1 LPAFCFGRRPAVD
14 FDGGLR
20 ALETEAKMAT
30 RTSLRGMTAMLTC
43 AGISVLC
50 AARLPVQAQVPEQTS
65 LQTIAPAATPVPT
78 TAAAV
83 SADDLGDALVY
94 HKRYQAA
101 IAAYQSA
108 PQMTASIWN
117 KMGMAYQMLLNLNDA
132 THCYKRSIKL
142 DPKNP
147 SVYNNLGTAY
157 ESEGDLGQAERM
169 YRKAA
174 LINPRF
180 ALAYKNLA
188 TCLMAQSKYK
198 QGRQADA
205 QALALDPTIFAPG
218 NYPTVDN
225 AASVHDRGAMN
236 YYMAIDC
243 ARARQTACALEH
255 LRMALNQGYTS
266 ASKVAA
272 DTNFASL
279 AGDPEFQQLLAE
291 QKNK

>member
-1 LPAFCFGRRPAVD
+1 VSFCGDPRVW
-14 FDGGLR
+14 L
-20 ALETEAKMAT
+20 TEATIAAH
-30 RTSLRGMTAMLTC
+30 TSLRGMTTMLTC

-50 AARLPVQAQVPEQTS
+50 AARPPVRAQVPELSS
-65 LQTIAPAATPVPT
+65 LQTTAPPPAATAGAT
-78 TAAAV
+78 TAAVTTTAAV
-83 SADDLGDALVY
+83 SPVELGDALVF

-101 IAAYQSA
+101 IVAYQSA
-108 PQMTASIWN
+108 PLMTASIWN
-117 KMGMAYQMLLNLNDA
+117 KMGMAYQLLLNLTDA
-132 THCYKRSIKL
+132 TRCYKQSLKL
-142 DPKNP
+142 DQKNAT
-147 SVYNNLGTAY
+147 VYNNLATAY
-157 ESEGDLGQAERM
+157 ESQGDLSRAERM

-174 LINPRF
+174 LLDPKF

-188 TCLMAQSKYK
+188 TCLMAQRKYK

-243 ARARQTACALEH
+243 ARAGQTACALEH

-272 DTNFASL
+272 DSNFVSL

>member
-1 LPAFCFGRRPAVD
+1 
-14 FDGGLR
+14 
-20 ALETEAKMAT
+20 MA
-30 RTSLRGMTAMLTC
+30 AMLTC
-43 AGISVLC
+43 AGMSVLG
-50 AARLPVQAQVPEQTS
+50 AACLPARAQAPETPS
-65 LQTIAPAATPVPT
+65 LQTPAPGAPAATA
-78 TAAAV
+78 TAPSPAAV
-83 SADDLGDALVY
+83 SPVELGDALVF

-132 THCYKRSIKL
+132 TRCYKQSLKL
-142 DPKNP
+142 DQKSPA
-147 SVYNNLGTAY
+147 VYNNLGTAY
-157 ESEGDLGQAERM
+157 ESQGDLSHAERM

-174 LINPRF
+174 QINPKF

-188 TCLMAQSKYK
+188 TCLMAQRKYK

-243 ARARQTACALEH
+243 ARAGQTACALDH

-272 DTNFASL
+272 DSNFASL
-279 AGDPEFQQLLAE
+279 AGDPAFQQLLAE
-291 QKNK
+291 QRNK

>member
-1 LPAFCFGRRPAVD
+1 
-14 FDGGLR
+14 
-20 ALETEAKMAT
+20 MAT
-30 RTSLRGMTAMLTC
+30 HTSLRGMTAMLTC
-43 AGISVLC
+43 AGMSVLC
-50 AARLPVQAQVPEQTS
+50 AVRLPVQAQVPGQTLS
-65 LQTIAPAATPVPT
+65 QAPAATTATVSPV
-78 TAAAV
+78 
-83 SADDLGDALVY
+83 DLGDALVF

-132 THCYKRSIKL
+132 TRCYKQSLKL
-142 DPKNP
+142 DQKNP

-157 ESEGDLGQAERM
+157 ESEGDLRQAERM
-169 YRKAA
+169 YRKATQFD
-174 LINPRF
+174 PKF

-188 TCLMAQSKYK
+188 TCLMAQRKYK
-198 QGRQADA
+198 QGRQADTE
-205 QALALDPTIFAPG
+205 ALALDPKIFIPG

-243 ARARQTACALEH
+243 ARAGQTACALDH

-266 ASKVAA
+266 ASKIAT
-272 DTNFASL
+272 DSNFASL
-279 AGDPEFQQLLAE
+279 SGDPAFQQLLAE
-291 QKNK
+291 QRSK

>member
-1 LPAFCFGRRPAVD
+1 M
-14 FDGGLR
+14 R
-20 ALETEAKMAT
+20 ACLLSVVTETKMAT
-30 RTSLRGMTAMLTC
+30 NGSLRGMVAMLTY
-43 AGISVLC
+43 AWLSVVGVAWLP
-50 AARLPVQAQVPEQTS
+50 ARAQLPAQP
-65 LQTIAPAATPVPT
+65 LPKAPAPATAPAGVSPVE
-78 TAAAV
+78 
-83 SADDLGDALVY
+83 LGDALVY

-117 KMGMAYQMLLNLNDA
+117 KMGMAYQLLLNLNDA
-132 THCYKRSIKL
+132 TRCYKQSLKL
-142 DPKNP
+142 DAKNP

-157 ESEGDLGQAERM
+157 ESQGDLRQAERM
-169 YRKAA
+169 YRKAVLLDA
-174 LINPRF
+174 KF

-188 TCLMAQSKYK
+188 TCLMAQRKYK

-225 AASVHDRGAMN
+225 SASVRDRGAMN
-236 YYMAIDC
+236 YYMAVDC
-243 ARARQTACALEH
+243 ARAKQTACALEH

-272 DTNFASL
+272 DRNFAPL
-279 AGDPEFQQLLAE
+279 AGDPGFQELLAE
-291 QKNK
+291 QQRSK

>member
-1 LPAFCFGRRPAVD
+1 M
-14 FDGGLR
+14 
-20 ALETEAKMAT
+20 ETHG
-30 RTSLRGMTAMLTC
+30 SLRGMMAMLTF
-43 AGISVLC
+43 AGMSAFG
-50 AARLPVQAQVPEQTS
+50 AAWLPAHAQAPEQPS
-65 LQTIAPAATPVPT
+65 VQTPAPGAPAATATAPAPAGVSPVE
-78 TAAAV
+78 
-83 SADDLGDALVY
+83 LGDALVY

-108 PQMTASIWN
+108 PAMTASLWN

-132 THCYKRSIKL
+132 TRCYKQSLKL
-142 DPKNP
+142 DPKNT

-157 ESEGDLGQAERM
+157 ESQGDLRRAERM
-169 YRKAA
+169 YRKAV
-174 LINPRF
+174 LLDPKF

-188 TCLMAQSKYK
+188 TCLMAQRKYK

-205 QALALDPTIFAPG
+205 QALALDPSIFAPG

-225 AASVHDRGAMN
+225 AASVRDRGAMN

-255 LRMALNQGYTS
+255 LRMALDQGYIS
-266 ASKVAA
+266 AGKVAT
-272 DTNFASL
+272 DSNFASL

-291 QKNK
+291 QRSK

>member
-1 LPAFCFGRRPAVD
+1 
-14 FDGGLR
+14 
-20 ALETEAKMAT
+20 MAT
-30 RTSLRGMTAMLTC
+30 HTSLRGMKVILTC
-43 AGISVLC
+43 AGISAIF
-50 AARLPVQAQVPEQTS
+50 AARPPVQAQAPEQTS
-65 LQTIAPAATPVPT
+65 LQTTAPPAPAATAAAT
-78 TAAAV
+78 TAAVTTTVAV
-83 SADDLGDALVY
+83 SPVELGDALVF

-132 THCYKRSIKL
+132 TRCYKQSLKL
-142 DPKNP
+142 DPKDP

-157 ESEGDLGQAERM
+157 ESQGDLTKSERM
-169 YRKAA
+169 YRKAT
-174 LINPRF
+174 LLDPKF

-188 TCLMAQSKYK
+188 TCLMAQRKYK

-243 ARARQTACALEH
+243 ARAGQTACALEH
-255 LRMALNQGYTS
+255 LRMALNQGYTT

-272 DTNFASL
+272 DSNFASL
-279 AGDPEFQQLLAE
+279 AGDPEFQQLLTE
-291 QKNK
+291 QRRK

>member
-1 LPAFCFGRRPAVD
+1 
-14 FDGGLR
+14 
-20 ALETEAKMAT
+20 MAT
-30 RTSLRGMTAMLTC
+30 HASLRGTTAMLVGAVT
-43 AGISVLC
+43 SVLC
-50 AARLPVQAQVPEQTS
+50 AARLPVQAQVPGQTFP
-65 LQTIAPAATPVPT
+65 QAPAATA
-78 TAAAV
+78 TAAARGATPAAAASSV
-83 SADDLGDALVY
+83 ELGDALVF

-108 PQMTASIWN
+108 PKMTASIWN

-132 THCYKRSIKL
+132 TRCYKRSLKL
-142 DPKNP
+142 DQKNP
-147 SVYNNLGTAY
+147 IVYNNLGTAY
-157 ESEGDLGQAERM
+157 ESEGDLSRAERM
-169 YRKAA
+169 YRKAIV
-174 LINPRF
+174 LDPKF

-188 TCLMAQSKYK
+188 TCLMAQREYK

-205 QALALDPTIFAPG
+205 QALALDPSIFVPG

-236 YYMAIDC
+236 YYVAIDC
-243 ARARQTACALEH
+243 ARAGQTACALEH

-272 DTNFASL
+272 DRNFASL
-279 AGDPEFQQLLAE
+279 AGDPEFQRLLAE